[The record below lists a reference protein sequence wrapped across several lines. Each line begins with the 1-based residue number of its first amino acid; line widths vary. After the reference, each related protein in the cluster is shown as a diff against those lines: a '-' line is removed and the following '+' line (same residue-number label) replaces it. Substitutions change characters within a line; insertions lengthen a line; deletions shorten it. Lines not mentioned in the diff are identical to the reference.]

1 MKILWYENV
10 DMATIGDLVLIYQEE
25 SPATFARI
33 EDIWADKKPGW
44 YEVKMLLLQVP
55 VMEVIWILREAYLE
69 GDVFTMN
76 GIKVRLEKVES
87 PSMKHKSGAES
98 AVSGTGGSKG
108 DESQGKVISLF
119 DRKKG

>member
-1 MKILWYENV
+1 
-10 DMATIGDLVLIYQEE
+10 MATIGDLVLIYQEE

-55 VMEVIWILREAYLE
+55 VMEVVWILREAYLE
-69 GDVFTMN
+69 GEVFTMN
-76 GIKVRLEKVES
+76 GIKVRLEKVEA
-87 PSMKHKSGAES
+87 PSMKHKSGAEP
-98 AVSGTGGSKG
+98 AVSGTGSSRG